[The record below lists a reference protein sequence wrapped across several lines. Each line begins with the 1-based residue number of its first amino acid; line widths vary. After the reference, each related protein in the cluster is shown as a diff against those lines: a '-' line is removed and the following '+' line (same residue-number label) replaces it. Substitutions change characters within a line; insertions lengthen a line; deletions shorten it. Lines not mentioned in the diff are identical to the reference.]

1 MSHSHYQTR
10 IEANI
15 NNKVNMQILCR
26 CSGNKWERKS
36 GLKVVFFLAEVSDQI
51 YIMGTTDPRPSP
63 VGRAALTL
71 SVIKAAATKQRTESC
86 LKLLRRAK
94 RALKEIQLCSLPAK
108 ATPGGTA

>member
-1 MSHSHYQTR
+1 M
-10 IEANI
+10 
-15 NNKVNMQILCR
+15 CR
-26 CSGNKWERKS
+26 GARSKWEKKVRFKS
-36 GLKVVFFLAEVSDQI
+36 SFCLAEVSDQI